1 MKQMDQTK
9 KHSLLELAAFAAGIH
24 FKGYDQWYEDFS
36 AYEPSTDCN
45 YQWNPLD
52 RSGDALE
59 LAAILGLRVLPDKNK
74 GGGCAVEATRFSVAG
89 CTAFYDDPSEQMRV
103 AIVLTA
109 AETGKYLKKVMK
121 GTEEK

>member
-1 MKQMDQTK
+1 MKQMDTTK

-24 FKGYDQWYEDFS
+24 FKGYDLWYEDFA
-36 AYEPSTDCN
+36 AYDSSIDCD

-52 RSGDALE
+52 RNGDALE
-59 LAAILGLRVLPDKNK
+59 LAAVLGLRIISGKYK
-74 GGGCAVEATRFSVAG
+74 GDGCTVEATRFSVAS

-109 AETGKYLKKVMK
+109 AEIGKYLKRVMK
-121 GTEEK
+121 ESAK